1 MATEYKAVGKLY
13 QIWSFKMVYHGLYPL
28 LDSSGL
34 YRTNTWRVVK
44 ILTDDAP
51 KTMYLPCICHG
62 FSMGFPTRMRPSL
75 KSPSM
80 TVASKTRPVHGRHGL
95 SATGRWEHGP
105 HGPGTPFN
113 HTQALGPL
121 RLLLTKNSIKVIIS
135 HHVIT
140 FSNTRYSR
148 NCMHL
153 CLARIKRV
161 CPKKKSQKNSHAF
174 TQASLFSIWWVWGG
188 VGWGS

>member
-1 MATEYKAVGKLY
+1 MPRK
-13 QIWSFKMVYHGLYPL
+13 
-28 LDSSGL
+28 
-34 YRTNTWRVVK
+34 
-44 ILTDDAP
+44 
-51 KTMYLPCICHG
+51 PCICHV
-62 FSMGFPTRMRPSL
+62 FAMGFPTRMRPSL

-161 CPKKKSQKNSHAF
+161 CPKKIPKKLPCLYTGKSVFN
-174 TQASLFSIWWVWGG
+174 LVGVGWGG
-188 VGWGS
+188 VGIMKS